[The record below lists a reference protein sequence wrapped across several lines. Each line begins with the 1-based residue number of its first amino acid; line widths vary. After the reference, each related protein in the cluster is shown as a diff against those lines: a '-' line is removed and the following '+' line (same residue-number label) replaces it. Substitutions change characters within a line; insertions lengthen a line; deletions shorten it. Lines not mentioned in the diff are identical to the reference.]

1 MMFDLIFNLFPLFF
15 LLVLG
20 LMIWIVVQNIRT
32 SRQNDRSPKLEVDAI
47 VVTKRTHVS
56 YDNTGTEVRMHT
68 SSTRYYA
75 TFQVNSGDR
84 MEFAISGQEYGQLAE
99 GDRGTLHFQGPA
111 TWALTAG
118 ELWMTQNA

>member
-56 YDNTGTEVRMHT
+56 YDNTGTEVQMHT
-68 SSTRYYA
+68 SSTQR
-75 TFQVNSGDR
+75 SR
-84 MEFAISGQEYGQLAE
+84 
-99 GDRGTLHFQGPA
+99 
-111 TWALTAG
+111 
-118 ELWMTQNA
+118 

>member
-1 MMFDLIFNLFPLFF
+1 MMFDLIFNLFPVFF

-32 SRQNDRSPKLEVDAI
+32 SRRNDRSPKLEVDAI

-75 TFQVNSGDR
+75 TLLR
-84 MEFAISGQEYGQLAE
+84 
-99 GDRGTLHFQGPA
+99 
-111 TWALTAG
+111 
-118 ELWMTQNA
+118 

>member
-32 SRQNDRSPKLEVDAI
+32 SRQNYRSPNLEVDAI

-56 YDNTGTEVRMHT
+56 SDNT
-68 SSTRYYA
+68 
-75 TFQVNSGDR
+75 
-84 MEFAISGQEYGQLAE
+84 
-99 GDRGTLHFQGPA
+99 
-111 TWALTAG
+111 
-118 ELWMTQNA
+118 